1 MYEFSHSLGHERTSR
16 DVRVTS
22 VLPPTTDIHR
32 GRSFAGLLRG
42 YSLLLLMGF
51 TVVHS
56 GTLECAQGRIFDRS
70 RNPFSRVFGRDAV
83 HSSAFAERSEFS
95 LRSLVL
101 YPAELKAWCASLRKI
116 AAPGGFHRLRRLTAK
131 VLVRQGGIATIHPP
145 VGIVVTPAF
154 TLPPCYPSIL
164 SIPYV
169 TAAKAPKLETR
180 SGSPAVPG
188 R

>member
-1 MYEFSHSLGHERTSR
+1 MAHNRPLTLIRPNVRDRSSPCENSNSCRARRNILEKLRIIRTDAAADIRLDAVLENCIFYISPMYEFSHSLGHERTSR

-70 RNPFSRVFGRDAV
+70 
-83 HSSAFAERSEFS
+83 
-95 LRSLVL
+95 
-101 YPAELKAWCASLRKI
+101 
-116 AAPGGFHRLRRLTAK
+116 
-131 VLVRQGGIATIHPP
+131 
-145 VGIVVTPAF
+145 
-154 TLPPCYPSIL
+154 
-164 SIPYV
+164 
-169 TAAKAPKLETR
+169 
-180 SGSPAVPG
+180 
-188 R
+188 